1 MVKNHLDGS
10 AFAATVKKTQKKLLP
25 RDEVTTQHF
34 EDGSTFQGQ
43 TSKFGVFEGHGTY
56 EIGSNGDAYTGDF
69 LHGRFHGHGHIW
81 YTNDDVF
88 DGEFVDGVKNGA
100 GTMRFHDGSS
110 YIGSLSMG
118 LFEGVRL
125 RRYNAIVYPV
135 SLYLYHTHRTSID
148 WLQLTAAV
156 R

>member
-1 MVKNHLDGS
+1 MKNHLDGS

-69 LHGRFHGHGHIW
+69 LHGRFHDMDIS
-81 YTNDDVF
+81 
-88 DGEFVDGVKNGA
+88 
-100 GTMRFHDGSS
+100 GTQMMMYLMGN
-110 YIGSLSMG
+110 LSM
-118 LFEGVRL
+118 V
-125 RRYNAIVYPV
+125 
-135 SLYLYHTHRTSID
+135 
-148 WLQLTAAV
+148 
-156 R
+156 